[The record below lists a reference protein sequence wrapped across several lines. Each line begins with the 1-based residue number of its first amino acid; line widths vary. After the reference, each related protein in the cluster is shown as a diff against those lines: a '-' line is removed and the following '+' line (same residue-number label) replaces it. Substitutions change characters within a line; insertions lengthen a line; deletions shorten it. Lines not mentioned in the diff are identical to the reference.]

1 LADPDIFTARFTP
14 HASRV
19 AEYSSEEPMQRH
31 FHEELELVKEKTLKQ
46 GSLVETMVEKSV
58 SSLVDRD
65 SRLAEEVIASDQ
77 KVDALDVEIEEDCLR
92 LLALH
97 QPAAKDLRFITTAM
111 KITTDLERMADQA
124 VNICQRAIELN
135 DEPQLK
141 PYIDIPIMSQLSQKM
156 MREALD
162 AFVRRDADLARQVI
176 PEDNKVDGLKNQIFR
191 ELLTFMMED
200 PRTIPRAIRLIL
212 VSRHLERIADHATN
226 IAEMVVFLVEGK
238 NIRHAPHPKA

>member
-1 LADPDIFTARFTP
+1 
-14 HASRV
+14 
-19 AEYSSEEPMQRH
+19 MQRH
-31 FHEELELVKEKTLKQ
+31 FHEELELVKEKTLKL
-46 GSLVETMVEKSV
+46 GSLVETMVERAV
-58 SSLVDRD
+58 ASLVDRD
-65 SRLAEEVIASDQ
+65 SRLADEVIASDQ
-77 KVDALDVEIEEDCLR
+77 KVDVLDVEIDEDCLR

-124 VNICQRAIELN
+124 VNICERAIELN
-135 DEPQLK
+135 EEPQLK
-141 PYIDIPIMSQLSQKM
+141 PYIDIPIMSQLSRKM

-162 AFVRRDADLARQVI
+162 AFVRRDAELARQVI
-176 PEDNKVDGLKNQIFR
+176 PEDNKVDALKDQIFR

-238 NIRHAPHPKA
+238 NIRHVPPPEA

>member
-1 LADPDIFTARFTP
+1 MP
-14 HASRV
+14 
-19 AEYSSEEPMQRH
+19 RH
-31 FHEELELVKEKTLKQ
+31 FHEELEQVKEKTLKM
-46 GSLVETMVEKSV
+46 GSLVETMVERAV
-58 SSLVDRD
+58 ASLVDRD
-65 SRLAEEVIASDQ
+65 SRLAEEVIASDR
-77 KVDALDVEIEEDCLR
+77 KVDALDLEIDEDCIR
-92 LLALH
+92 LLALQ

-135 DEPQLK
+135 EEPQLK
-141 PYIDIPIMSQLSQKM
+141 PYIDIPIMSRLSQKM
-156 MREALD
+156 MRDALD
-162 AFVRRDADLARQVI
+162 AFVRRDAELARQVI
-176 PEDNKVDGLKNQIFR
+176 PADNKVDALKNQVFR

-238 NIRHAPHPKA
+238 TIRHAPPEKG

>member
-1 LADPDIFTARFTP
+1 M
-14 HASRV
+14 
-19 AEYSSEEPMQRH
+19 ERH
-31 FHEELELVKEKTLKQ
+31 FHEELELVKEKTLKL
-46 GSLVETMVEKSV
+46 GSLVETMVEQAV
-58 SSLVDRD
+58 ASLVDRD
-65 SRLAEEVIASDQ
+65 SRLAEEVIASDR
-77 KVDALDVEIEEDCLR
+77 KVDILDLEIEEDCLR

-124 VNICQRAIELN
+124 VNICERAIELN
-135 DEPQLK
+135 EEPQLK

-162 AFVRRDADLARQVI
+162 AFVRKDAELARQVI
-176 PEDNKVDGLKNQIFR
+176 PEDNKVDALKDQIFR

-212 VSRHLERIADHATN
+212 VSRHLERVADHATN

-238 NIRHAPHPKA
+238 TIRHVPPPEASA

>member
-1 LADPDIFTARFTP
+1 
-14 HASRV
+14 
-19 AEYSSEEPMQRH
+19 MQRH
-31 FHEELELVKEKTLKQ
+31 FHEELELVKEKTLKL
-46 GSLVETMVEKSV
+46 GSLVETMVERAV
-58 SSLVDRD
+58 ASLVDRD
-65 SRLAEEVIASDQ
+65 SRLAGEVIASDQ
-77 KVDALDVEIEEDCLR
+77 KVDSLDVEIDEDCLR

-135 DEPQLK
+135 EEPQLK
-141 PYIDIPIMSQLSQKM
+141 PYIDIPVMSQLSQKM
-156 MREALD
+156 MRESLD
-162 AFVRRDADLARQVI
+162 AFVRRDAELARQVI
-176 PEDNKVDGLKNQIFR
+176 PEDNKVDSLKNQVFR

-238 NIRHAPHPKA
+238 NIRHAPKQEGSPGVSRTP

>member
-1 LADPDIFTARFTP
+1 ML
-14 HASRV
+14 
-19 AEYSSEEPMQRH
+19 RH
-31 FHEELELVKEKTLKQ
+31 FHEELEQVKEKTLRL
-46 GSLVETMVEKSV
+46 GSLVETMVEQAV
-58 SSLVDRD
+58 ASLVDRD
-65 SRLAEEVIASDQ
+65 SRLAEEVIASDDR
-77 KVDALDVEIEEDCLR
+77 VDSLDLEIDEDCLR
-92 LLALH
+92 LLALQ

-135 DEPQLK
+135 EEPQLK
-141 PYIDIPIMSQLSQKM
+141 PYIDIPMMSQLSQKM

-176 PEDNKVDGLKNQIFR
+176 PADNKVDALKNQVFR

-238 NIRHAPHPKA
+238 SIRHAPKEPSEPSRPSKTA

>member
-1 LADPDIFTARFTP
+1 MP
-14 HASRV
+14 
-19 AEYSSEEPMQRH
+19 RH
-31 FHEELELVKEKTLKQ
+31 FHEELELVKQKTLKL
-46 GSLVETMVEKSV
+46 GSLVETMVERAV
-58 SSLVDRD
+58 ASLVDRD
-65 SRLAEEVIASDQ
+65 SRQAEDIIAADE
-77 KVDALDVEIEEDCLR
+77 KVDALEIEIDEDCLR

-97 QPAAKDLRFITTAM
+97 QPTAGDLRFITTAM

-135 DEPQLK
+135 EEPQLK

-156 MREALD
+156 MRDALD
-162 AFVRRDADLARQVI
+162 AFVRRDAALAREVI
-176 PEDNKVDGLKNQIFR
+176 PADDKVDALRNQIFR

-226 IAEMVVFLVEGK
+226 IAEMVVFLIEGK
-238 NIRHAPHPKA
+238 TIRHAPKQPSQPSRPSVRA

>member
-1 LADPDIFTARFTP
+1 
-14 HASRV
+14 
-19 AEYSSEEPMQRH
+19 MQRH
-31 FHEELELVKEKTLKQ
+31 FHEEMELVKERTLKL
-46 GSLVETMVEKSV
+46 GSLVETMVERAV
-58 SSLVDRD
+58 ASLVDRD
-65 SRLAEEVIASDQ
+65 SRLAEEVIASDD
-77 KVDALDVEIEEDCLR
+77 KVDALDLEIDEDCLR
-92 LLALH
+92 LLALY

-135 DEPQLK
+135 EEPQLK

-176 PEDNKVDGLKNQIFR
+176 PADNKVDALKNQVFR

-238 NIRHAPHPKA
+238 TIRHAPKQEGSSGVPGIP

>member
-1 LADPDIFTARFTP
+1 
-14 HASRV
+14 
-19 AEYSSEEPMQRH
+19 MQRH
-31 FHEELELVKEKTLKQ
+31 FHEELELVKEKTLKL
-46 GSLVETMVEKSV
+46 GSLVETMVERAV
-58 SSLVDRD
+58 ASLVDRD
-65 SRLAEEVIASDQ
+65 SRLADEVIASDQ
-77 KVDALDVEIEEDCLR
+77 KVDVLDVEIDEDCLR

-124 VNICQRAIELN
+124 VNICERAIELN
-135 DEPQLK
+135 EEPQLK

-162 AFVRRDADLARQVI
+162 AFVRRDAELARQVI
-176 PEDNKVDGLKNQIFR
+176 PEDNKVDALKDQIFR

-238 NIRHAPHPKA
+238 NIRHVPPPEA

>member
-1 LADPDIFTARFTP
+1 
-14 HASRV
+14 
-19 AEYSSEEPMQRH
+19 MQRH

-46 GSLVETMVEKSV
+46 GSLVETMVENSV
-58 SSLVDRD
+58 ASLVDRD

-77 KVDALDVEIEEDCLR
+77 KVDTLDVEIEEDCLR

-135 DEPQLK
+135 EEPQLK

-162 AFVRRDADLARQVI
+162 AFVRRDAELARQVI
-176 PEDNKVDGLKNQIFR
+176 PEDNKVDALKNQIFR

-238 NIRHAPHPKA
+238 NIRHAPHLKG

>member
-1 LADPDIFTARFTP
+1 
-14 HASRV
+14 
-19 AEYSSEEPMQRH
+19 MQRH
-31 FHEELELVKEKTLKQ
+31 FHEELELVKEKTLKL
-46 GSLVETMVEKSV
+46 GSLVETMVERAV
-58 SSLVDRD
+58 ASLVDRD
-65 SRLAEEVIASDQ
+65 SRLADEVIASDQ
-77 KVDALDVEIEEDCLR
+77 KVDVLDVEINEDCLR

-124 VNICQRAIELN
+124 VNICERAIELN
-135 DEPQLK
+135 EEPQLK

-162 AFVRRDADLARQVI
+162 AFVRRDAELARQVI
-176 PEDNKVDGLKNQIFR
+176 PEDNKVDALKDQIFR

-200 PRTIPRAIRLIL
+200 PRTIPRATRLLL

-238 NIRHAPHPKA
+238 NIRHVPLPEA

>member
-1 LADPDIFTARFTP
+1 MP
-14 HASRV
+14 
-19 AEYSSEEPMQRH
+19 RH
-31 FHEELELVKEKTLKQ
+31 FHEELEQVKEKLLKQ
-46 GSLVETMVEKSV
+46 GSLVETMVERAV
-58 SSLVDRD
+58 ASLVDRD

-77 KVDALDVEIEEDCLR
+77 KVDTLDIEIDEACLR
-92 LLALH
+92 LLALQ

-135 DEPQLK
+135 EEPQLK

-156 MREALD
+156 LRDSLD
-162 AFVRRDADLARQVI
+162 AFVRRDPDLARQVI
-176 PEDNKVDGLKNQIFR
+176 PADNKVDALKNQIFR

-238 NIRHAPHPKA
+238 DIRHVGKRAGKTV

>member
-1 LADPDIFTARFTP
+1 MP
-14 HASRV
+14 
-19 AEYSSEEPMQRH
+19 RH
-31 FHEELELVKEKTLKQ
+31 FHEELEQVKEKTLKL
-46 GSLVETMVEKSV
+46 GSLVEAMVENAV

-65 SRLAEEVIASDQ
+65 SRLAEETIASDR
-77 KVDALDVEIEEDCLR
+77 KVDTLEVEINEDCIR
-92 LLALH
+92 LLALQ

-135 DEPQLK
+135 EEPQLK

-162 AFVRRDADLARQVI
+162 AFVRRDAEMARQVI
-176 PEDNKVDGLKNQIFR
+176 PEDNKVDALKNQIFR

-226 IAEMVVFLVEGK
+226 VAEMVVFLVEGK
-238 NIRHAPHPKA
+238 NIRHAPFPEG

>member
-1 LADPDIFTARFTP
+1 
-14 HASRV
+14 
-19 AEYSSEEPMQRH
+19 MQRH
-31 FHEELELVKEKTLKQ
+31 FHEELELVKEKTLKL
-46 GSLVETMVEKSV
+46 GSLVETMVERAV
-58 SSLVDRD
+58 ASLVDRD
-65 SRLAEEVIASDQ
+65 SRLADEVIASDE
-77 KVDALDVEIEEDCLR
+77 KVDALDLEIEEDCLR

-135 DEPQLK
+135 EEPQLK
-141 PYIDIPIMSQLSQKM
+141 PYIDIPIMTQLSQKM
-156 MREALD
+156 TREALD

-176 PEDNKVDGLKNQIFR
+176 PEDNKVDALKNQIFR

-238 NIRHAPHPKA
+238 TIRHAPYQKPSP

>member
-1 LADPDIFTARFTP
+1 
-14 HASRV
+14 
-19 AEYSSEEPMQRH
+19 MQRH
-31 FHEELELVKEKTLKQ
+31 FHEELELVKEKTLKL
-46 GSLVETMVEKSV
+46 GSLVETMVEQAV
-58 SSLVDRD
+58 ASLVDRD
-65 SRLAEEVIASDQ
+65 SRLAEQVIASDQ

-97 QPAAKDLRFITTAM
+97 QPTAKDLRFITTAM

-124 VNICQRAIELN
+124 VNICERSIELN
-135 DEPQLK
+135 EEDQLK
-141 PYIDIPIMSQLSQKM
+141 PYIDIPMMSQLSQKM

-162 AFVRRDADLARQVI
+162 AFVQRDAVLARQII
-176 PEDNKVDGLKNQIFR
+176 PEDNKVDALKDQIFR

-212 VSRHLERIADHATN
+212 VSRHLERVADHATN

-238 NIRHAPHPKA
+238 SIRHAPPPGP

>member
-1 LADPDIFTARFTP
+1 MAERADEGEMP
-14 HASRV
+14 
-19 AEYSSEEPMQRH
+19 RH
-31 FHEELELVKEKTLKQ
+31 FHEELELVKEKTLRL
-46 GSLVETMVEKSV
+46 GSLVETMVEQAV
-58 SSLVDRD
+58 ASLVDRD

-77 KVDALDVEIEEDCLR
+77 KVDALDVEIDEDCLR
-92 LLALH
+92 LLALQ

-111 KITTDLERMADQA
+111 KITTDLERMEDQA

-135 DEPQLK
+135 EEPQLK
-141 PYIDIPIMSQLSQKM
+141 PYIDIPIMSQLAQKM

-176 PEDNKVDGLKNQIFR
+176 PEDNKVDALKNQVFR

-212 VSRHLERIADHATN
+212 ISRFIERVADHLRVHEVDHHLGN
-226 IAEMVVFLVEGK
+226 VGRVV
-238 NIRHAPHPKA
+238 RHPLD

>member
-1 LADPDIFTARFTP
+1 
-14 HASRV
+14 
-19 AEYSSEEPMQRH
+19 MQRH

-46 GSLVETMVEKSV
+46 GSLVETMVEQAV

-65 SRLAEEVIASDQ
+65 SRLAEDVIASDQ

-135 DEPQLK
+135 EEPQLK

-156 MREALD
+156 MRDALD
-162 AFVRRDADLARQVI
+162 AFVRRDVELARQVI
-176 PEDNKVDGLKNQIFR
+176 PADNKVDALKNQIFR

-238 NIRHAPHPKA
+238 SIRHAPHGGPSPPVR

>member
-1 LADPDIFTARFTP
+1 
-14 HASRV
+14 
-19 AEYSSEEPMQRH
+19 MQRH
-31 FHEELELVKEKTLKQ
+31 FHEELELVKQKTLKL
-46 GSLVETMVEKSV
+46 GSLVETMVERAV
-58 SSLVDRD
+58 ASLVDRD
-65 SRLAEEVIASDQ
+65 SRQAEDIIAADE
-77 KVDALDVEIEEDCLR
+77 KVDALDIEIDEDCLR

-97 QPAAKDLRFITTAM
+97 QPTAGDLRFITTAM

-135 DEPQLK
+135 EEPQLK

-156 MREALD
+156 MRDALD
-162 AFVRRDADLARQVI
+162 AFVRRDAALAREVI
-176 PEDNKVDGLKNQIFR
+176 PADDKVDALRNQIFR

-226 IAEMVVFLVEGK
+226 LAEMVVYLAEGK
-238 NIRHAPHPKA
+238 IIRHAPNPNA

>member
-1 LADPDIFTARFTP
+1 
-14 HASRV
+14 
-19 AEYSSEEPMQRH
+19 MQRH

-46 GSLVETMVEKSV
+46 GSLVETMVEQAV

-135 DEPQLK
+135 EEPQLK

-156 MREALD
+156 MRDALD
-162 AFVRRDADLARQVI
+162 AFVRRDADLAREVI
-176 PEDNKVDGLKNQIFR
+176 PADNKVDALKNQIFR

-238 NIRHAPHPKA
+238 SIRHAPHPKD